1 MLWYASGC
9 GTTSLPC
16 CTKPKTDMVGQA
28 EDRYLAADRV
38 THGGVEEY
46 AASAGGGHGS
56 PGRGCGSPMCS
67 CAGESGG
74 VARDALL

>member
-1 MLWYASGC
+1 
-9 GTTSLPC
+9 
-16 CTKPKTDMVGQA
+16 MVGQA

-67 CAGESGG
+67 RAGDREASHAVRCYRAETHVPGGSG
-74 VARDALL
+74 VPIMPT